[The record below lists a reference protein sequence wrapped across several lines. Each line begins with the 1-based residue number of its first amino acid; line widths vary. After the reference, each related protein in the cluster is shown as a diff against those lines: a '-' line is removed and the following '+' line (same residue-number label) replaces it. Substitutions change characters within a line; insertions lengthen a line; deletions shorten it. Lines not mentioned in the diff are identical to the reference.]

1 MNDNRRS
8 AVKTKFALSIAF
20 LLLLVAAT
28 PATAQLNENCTVS
41 VLNRSVQVARDGS
54 WILPNV
60 PANVGFIRARATC
73 VEAGVTRSGQS
84 DYFLVPPN
92 GDVDVAPIQFAT
104 AAPIAATLVLTAP
117 VVQLGNLGATVQV
130 TATATYANGTS
141 GNLSLAAQGTNWFT
155 SNPRIATV
163 SPNGLVTAVG
173 TGNAL
178 ISSMNEGA
186 LGMLRIS
193 ILTGGDLDG
202 DGLPDDFELANGL
215 DPNNPADAAGDLDGD
230 GLSNLEEFR
239 NGTLLNVAD
248 SDGDGLLD
256 GAEIAAGT
264 NPLLADTDGDGIRD
278 GLEVQTGSN
287 PLDPLSFN
295 LAQALQSI
303 TVAPDTFEIV
313 VNTLIGE
320 GSRIVAVTGNLRD
333 GTTID
338 LTARNRGTTYS
349 SSNLAIVSFGVIDGQ
364 LFGGTNGTA
373 TVTIANAGHTATATA
388 TVRNFTPQQ
397 LAFLRLP
404 GFANNV
410 DVAGNYAYIASGG
423 AGLVVI
429 DVTNRSAPSIV
440 ATLDT
445 PGNANDV
452 RVANGIA
459 YVADGASGLQIIDV
473 SSPTAPRILGTLDTA
488 DAWDV
493 SVAGGNAYVADGS
506 AGLKIIDVR
515 NAAAPVL
522 LGTLDTSGT
531 AKGVDVAGNFAIVAD
546 GGRTLVID
554 VTVPT
559 VPTLAGSAGTTS
571 ARDVVAQGTLAYV
584 ADYDVTLRVIDFS
597 NPASPQIVG
606 TANRTLAGIPTDVAK
621 ARDLVFLSDVFFVNG
636 VSITD
641 VRSPS
646 SPTVRA
652 RLDFTQR
659 DDNGT
664 GIAVDHQFVYLTAE
678 RGETQNGVTGD
689 TALYIGQYLFAEDTA
704 GIAPTV
710 RLTSPVQQP
719 TAIEGGTVRIAA
731 TATDDMLVADVE
743 FLVNDEV
750 VSTDSSEPYEFLYR
764 VPPGIVSIAI
774 QARATDIAGNSAIT
788 PQVIMSVIPDPG
800 TTVFGVV
807 VVEGG
812 AAAVGA
818 NVSCLGRT
826 TVTTAGGNFSVGG
839 VPAVSGTLR
848 CTASFNAPDGTPMTG
863 TSNAVTMIAGGNT
876 SIGTLTVRSALG
888 FTKFPMSAWQA
899 ESKFRASTIAREGNT
914 LVLAKYGVPAS
925 SGGGSEQFVLL
936 DLTDP
941 ARPAHLRTVRASV
954 GATFDL
960 KLNNGWAYIAGHDF
974 CTFQFSNPA
983 AVRNCVSDGFDE
995 WGVAFAGGY
1004 AYTATAS
1011 SDGRLR
1017 LYDVSNPALPRYL
1030 REQSLLAGVNFRDLE
1045 LLGTRYVVGISPD
1058 KPNGVGHD
1066 VVVIDIRDANSWT
1079 KIADLDIPNFD
1090 AFRGHIRGN
1099 TLYLAAGNGL
1109 QETVIVDLSTPTAPA
1124 VLGRRAMGGNVLGVY
1139 PVDNELFVAAGATG
1153 FASLDIS
1160 TPASPVETRAFD
1172 FGSGIASD
1180 VTVANSYAYVANETE
1195 LAVVG
1200 LALAPQI
1207 DIARIVLE
1215 RDGSLV
1221 TVRGAAGA
1229 ITGQRP
1235 LTMGAT
1241 NATTN
1246 ASVSGIAVAS
1256 DGSFTASI
1264 TAASGD
1270 PFDVTAV
1277 DVAGRTRGPI
1287 RIGVVPFGNATFL
1300 PLAPAAT
1307 GGSFRARTLAADG
1320 SMLVVT
1326 NFSEDYGLNPNAAI
1340 YDISNPSA
1348 PVYRRTT
1355 TIADGH
1361 AYDVQIVNGWAY
1373 VGGHD
1378 FCTINLANPS
1388 ATRNC
1393 ISDGFSEIGV
1403 AVSGLYAFTGT
1414 TSSDGRLRVYDVAT
1428 PSAPRYLYE
1437 RSFVP
1442 GVNFHDVIALG
1453 NDYLIGISPQ
1463 TPNGVGHDVVVF
1475 SRRDVNNIVK
1485 IADLD
1490 IPAFNGNRGRIYG
1503 NRLYLASNGGAQS
1516 AIVDLSNPST
1526 PSVISVIDG
1535 GASTRGIDLTG
1546 NTIAVANGSAG
1557 VTMYDATNAAAPV
1570 SLGTQFV
1577 GGSAWDVLFNGGA
1590 LYVANELGIA
1600 VIAEVSAP
1608 PAVDTTRISVAL
1620 VTSTSANV
1628 IGQARAISGVS
1639 PLTVELRNTTTGAST
1654 PDVTVAGD
1662 GSFSG
1667 AIAARPGELL
1677 AVLARDGNGRITG
1690 PVSIGPAPFG
1700 SGTSTLLIP
1709 PSVAGNTFRARTLA
1723 SEGNLLVV
1731 TGFSEEYG
1739 TSPKGVVFDISNP
1752 ASPVLTRTVDI
1763 ADGHAYDVD
1772 LKDGWAYVG
1781 GHDFCTIN
1789 LANPSS
1795 TRNCISDG
1803 FNEIGVAVSG
1813 GFAVTSTSS
1822 SDGRLR
1828 VYDVSNPAAPRYLY
1842 ERSFVGGINFHDVI
1856 AFGSDYLVATSP
1868 HATAPGNVGHDVVVF
1883 DRRNVNDI
1891 VKIADLDIP
1900 GFTASRGRIYGN
1912 TLYLASNGGGAM
1924 AIVDLSN
1931 PAAPQVLSM
1940 PGLGGYNR
1948 GVSAAGSVAATAD
1961 GALGVTFL
1969 DVANPAA
1976 PAILGRQ
1983 FVGGNAW
1990 DALFSSGSLYVANEH
2005 GIVVIQNVVAAPIID
2020 KTLIIVTPLTDS
2032 TASVSGL
2039 ARAITGASPITVEVR
2054 NDNTNASVPGI
2065 AVAADGSVNA
2075 TIGARA
2081 GEVISVIATDA
2092 NGRTA
2097 GPVNL
2102 GGVPF
2107 GSTATT
2113 LIIPRASVG
2122 NNFRARTLATEGN
2135 LLVVTGF
2142 SEEYGPSPKGV
2153 VYDISNPASPALTR
2167 VVDIADGHA
2176 YDIELENGWALVGGH
2191 DFCTINLGD
2200 PASVRNCVSQGFNE
2214 IGVAA
2219 VGGYAITGTSSSD
2232 GRLRVFDVSNRAL
2245 PRYLY
2250 ERSFIAG
2257 VNFHDVIAYGSDYL
2271 IGITPHA
2278 PGGTGHDVVIFD
2290 SRNINDVVKV
2300 IELAIPNFNANRG
2313 RVYGNTLYVASD
2325 GGTSMAIVDLTDPR
2339 SPQLRSVVPIGG
2351 RNRGVSISGT
2361 TAVTADG
2368 AAGVTFIDVA
2378 DPSAPAIIGRQFV
2391 GGNAWDTALSGG
2403 TLYVANEHGIVVI
2416 PDAAVPPIVDL
2427 KLVGIQA
2434 SSATESRVT
2443 GVARAATG
2451 TAPLTVEARNATT
2464 GSAGSPGNVGSDGAF
2479 TTTAVA
2485 RPGDVITLV
2494 AIDGVGRVTTR
2505 DAGNVP
2511 FGSATSFH
2519 HLAPAIFGDAYRA
2532 RTLAHENNI
2541 LLVLGYRSDYGVSPK
2556 AAVFDVTDPG
2566 NPIYQRA
2573 IDLVDGQSSDAAIVN
2588 GWAYAAGH
2596 DFCTMNVADAAAIR
2610 NCVSQGFNEIGLAV
2624 QGTTAFTSTSSSDG
2638 RIRIFNVSNPAV
2650 PVYLREQAIVPGV
2663 NFQDVIAYGTD
2674 YLVATAPQE
2683 PNGVGHDVVVLDRRN
2698 LNNLVK
2704 VADVN
2709 LPNFRA
2715 VRGEIAGSTLYLASD
2730 GGDAVA
2736 LIDLTTPSAPTEIA
2750 RVATGGRTR
2759 GLAVSGTS
2767 LISADSSTGINVF
2780 DISIPSA
2787 PAARG
2792 RQWVRGNAWDVLVN
2806 GSAIY
2811 VANETGLVTIR
2822 NTGTPWLSSYFGHA
2836 PQQQFAALLSRMR

>member
-1 MNDNRRS
+1 MNDQRRS
-8 AVKTKFALSIAF
+8 TVKIKFALSIAF
-20 LLLLVAAT
+20 LLLAVAAT
-28 PATAQLNENCTVS
+28 PAAAQLNENCTVS
-41 VLNRSVQVARDGS
+41 VLNRSVQVARNGS

-73 VEAGVTRSGQS
+73 VENGVTRSGQS

-92 GDVDVAPIQFAT
+92 GVVDVAAIQFAT
-104 AAPIAATLVLTAP
+104 AAPIPATIVLTAP
-117 VVQLGNLGATVQV
+117 VVQLGNVRATVQI

-163 SPNGLVTAVG
+163 SPNGLVTAVA
-173 TGNAL
+173 TGNVL
-178 ISSMNEGA
+178 ISAMNEGA
-186 LGMLRIS
+186 LGMLRIA
-193 ILTGGDLDG
+193 ILTSGDSDG
-202 DGLPDDFELANGL
+202 DGLPDEFELANGL
-215 DPNNPADAAGDLDGD
+215 DPNNPTDAAGDLDGD

-248 SDGDGLLD
+248 TDGDGLLD
-256 GAEIAAGT
+256 GNEIAIGT
-264 NPLLADTDGDGIRD
+264 NPLLADSDGDGIRD

-295 LAQALQSI
+295 LAQALDSI
-303 TVAPDTFEIV
+303 AVVPGTFEIV

-320 GSRIVAVTGNLRD
+320 GSRSVAVTGNLKD
-333 GTTID
+333 GTTIN
-338 LTARNRGTTYS
+338 LTARSRGTTYT
-349 SSNLAIVSFGVIDGQ
+349 SSNLAIVSFGVNDGQ

-373 TVTIANAGHTATATA
+373 TVTVANAGHTATATA
-388 TVRNFTPQQ
+388 TVRNFTPQP
-397 LAFLRLP
+397 LAFLQLP

-410 DVAGNYAYIASGG
+410 DVAGNYAYIASGS
-423 AGLVVI
+423 AGLVVV
-429 DVTNRSAPSIV
+429 DVTNRRTPSIV

-459 YVADGASGLQIIDV
+459 YVADGAAGLQIIDV
-473 SSPTAPRILGTLDTA
+473 SNPTAPRLIGTLDTA

-493 SVAGGNAYVADGS
+493 SVSGGNAYVADGT

-515 NAAAPVL
+515 NGAAPVL
-522 LGTLDTSGT
+522 IGTLDTNGT
-531 AKGVDVAGNFAIVAD
+531 AKGVDVAGNYAIVAD
-546 GGRTLVID
+546 GTSTLVID

-559 VPTLAGSAGTTS
+559 VPTLAGVAGTTR
-571 ARDVVAQGTLAYV
+571 ARDVVAEGTLAYV
-584 ADYDVTLRVIDFS
+584 ADYDVTLRIIDFT

-606 TANRTLAGIPTDVAK
+606 TANRSLAGIPTDVAK
-621 ARDLVFLSDVFFVNG
+621 ARELIFLSDQLFVNG

-641 VRSPS
+641 VRSPA
-646 SPTVRA
+646 SPTVLA

-664 GIAVDHQFVYLTAE
+664 GIAVDHQFIYLTAE
-678 RGETQNGVTGD
+678 RGQTENGTTGD

-710 RLTSPVQQP
+710 RLTSPTQQP
-719 TAIEGGTVRIAA
+719 TAVEGGTVKIAA
-731 TATDDMLVADVE
+731 TATDDILVASVE
-743 FLVNDEV
+743 FLVNGEV
-750 VSTDSSEPYEFLYR
+750 IATDTAEPYEFVYR
-764 VPPGIVSIAI
+764 VPAGIVSIAI

-800 TTVFGVV
+800 TTVIGVAV
-807 VVEGG
+807 LEGTI
-812 AAAVGA
+812 AAVGA
-818 NVSCLGRT
+818 NVSCLGRS
-826 TVTTAGGNFSVGG
+826 TVSTAGGNFSIGG
-839 VPAVSGTLR
+839 VPAVSGTVR
-848 CTASFNAPDGTPMTG
+848 CTASYNAPDGTPMTG
-863 TSNAVTMIAGGNT
+863 TSGAVNIVPGGNT
-876 SIGTLTVRSALG
+876 NIGLLTVRSALG
-888 FTKFPMSAWQA
+888 VAKFPMTPWQV
-899 ESKFRASTIAREGNT
+899 EGKFRASSIAREGNT
-914 LVLAKYGVPAS
+914 LVVAKYGEPAA
-925 SGGGSEQFVLL
+925 SGAGSEQLVLL

-941 ARPAHLRTVRASV
+941 ARPAHLRTVRASI
-954 GATFDL
+954 GATYDFEL
-960 KLNNGWAYIAGHDF
+960 KDGWAYIAGHDL
-974 CTFQFSNPA
+974 CTFQFSNPN
-983 AVRNCVSDGFDE
+983 AVRNCINQGFNE
-995 WGVAFAGGY
+995 LGIVFAGGY
-1004 AYTATAS
+1004 AYTSTAS

-1017 LYDVSNPALPRYL
+1017 LFDVSNPAQPRYL
-1030 REQSLLAGVNFRDLE
+1030 REQSLLAGVNFRDID
-1045 LLGTRYVVGISPD
+1045 LLGSRYIVGISD
-1058 KPNGVGHD
+1058 NKPNGVGHD
-1066 VVVIDIRDANSWT
+1066 VVVIDVRDANSWT
-1079 KIADLDIPNFD
+1079 KIADLDIPDFD
-1090 AFRGHIRGN
+1090 ALRGHIRGN
-1099 TLYLAAGNGL
+1099 TLYLAASNGQ
-1109 QETVIVDLSTPTAPA
+1109 QETVIVDLSTPSAPV
-1124 VLGRRAMGGNVLGVY
+1124 VLGRRTMGGNVLGVD
-1139 PVDNELFVAAGATG
+1139 PVDDELFVAAGTAG
-1153 FASLDIS
+1153 FSSLDIS
-1160 TPASPVETRAFD
+1160 TPASPVETRVFNL
-1172 FGSGIASD
+1172 GSGIASD
-1180 VTVANSYAYVANETE
+1180 VTVANSFAYVANETE

-1200 LALAPQI
+1200 MALAPQI
-1207 DIARIVLE
+1207 DIARITLV

-1235 LTMGAT
+1235 LTMGTT
-1241 NATTN
+1241 NATTS
-1246 ASVSGIAVAS
+1246 ASVSGISVAS
-1256 DGSFTASI
+1256 DGSFLASI
-1264 TAASGD
+1264 PAAAGD
-1270 PFDVTAV
+1270 AIDVTAL

-1287 RIGVVPFGNATFL
+1287 RVGAVPFGNATFL
-1300 PLAPAAT
+1300 PLNPSAT

-1326 NFSEDYGLNPNAAI
+1326 NFSEDYGANPNAAI

-1348 PVYRRTT
+1348 PAYLRTT
-1355 TIADGH
+1355 QITDGH
-1361 AYDVQIVNGWAY
+1361 AYDVQVVNGWAY

-1378 FCTINLANPS
+1378 FCTVNLANPS

-1393 ISDGFSEIGV
+1393 LNQGFNELGV
-1403 AVSGLYAFTGT
+1403 AVSGRYAFTGT
-1414 TSSDGRLRVYDVAT
+1414 AASDGRLRIFDVAT
-1428 PSAPRYLYE
+1428 PSAPRFLYE

-1453 NDYLIGISPQ
+1453 NDYLVGISPQ

-1475 SRRDVNNIVK
+1475 SRSNVNNIVK

-1490 IPAFNGNRGRIYG
+1490 IPAFNGSRGRIYG
-1503 NRLYLASNGGAQS
+1503 NRLYLASDGGGKS
-1516 AIVDLSNPST
+1516 AIVDLSNPAG
-1526 PSVISVIDG
+1526 PSVISVLDG
-1535 GASTRGIDLTG
+1535 AASTRGIDITG

-1557 VTMYDATNAAAPV
+1557 VTMYDATNAAAPA
-1570 SLGTQFV
+1570 SLGTQVV

-1600 VIAEVSAP
+1600 VISEVSAP
-1608 PAVDTTRISVAL
+1608 PAVDTTRISIAL

-1628 IGQARAISGVS
+1628 IGQARSISGVS

-1654 PDVTVAGD
+1654 PNVAVAGD

-1667 AIAARPGELL
+1667 TIAAKPGELL
-1677 AVLARDGNGRITG
+1677 AVVARDGNGRITG

-1709 PSVAGNTFRARTLA
+1709 PSLTGGSFRARTLA

-1731 TGFSEEYG
+1731 TGFSEDYG
-1739 TSPKGVVFDISNP
+1739 ANPKGVVFDISNP
-1752 ASPVLTRTVDI
+1752 ASPVLTRAVDI
-1763 ADGHAYDVD
+1763 TDGHAYDVD
-1772 LKDGWAYVG
+1772 LKDGWGYIG

-1789 LANPSS
+1789 LASPTSV
-1795 TRNCISDG
+1795 RNCLNQG

-1813 GFAVTSTSS
+1813 GFAVTGTAS

-1828 VYDVSNPAAPRYLY
+1828 VFDVSNPAAPRYLY
-1842 ERSFVGGINFHDVI
+1842 ERSFIPGVNFHDVI
-1856 AFGSDYLVATSP
+1856 ALGSDYLVGTSP
-1868 HATAPGNVGHDVVVF
+1868 QTPNSVGHDVVVF

-1900 GFTASRGRIYGN
+1900 GFNGNRGRIYGN
-1912 TLYLASNGGGAM
+1912 TLYLASDGGTAM
-1924 AIVDLSN
+1924 AIVDLTN
-1931 PAAPQVLSM
+1931 PASPQVLSK
-1940 PGLGGYNR
+1940 PNLGGFNR
-1948 GVSAAGSVAATAD
+1948 GVSVAGSVAATAD

-1969 DVANPAA
+1969 DVANPAS
-1976 PAILGRQ
+1976 PSILGRQ

-1990 DALFSSGSLYVANEH
+1990 DTLFSSGTLYVANEH
-2005 GIVVIQNVVAAPIID
+2005 GIVVIQDVVAAPIID
-2020 KTLIIVTPLTDS
+2020 ETLILVASLTDS
-2032 TASVSGL
+2032 TATISGL
-2039 ARAITGASPITVEVR
+2039 ARSITGAPPLTIAVR
-2054 NDNTNASVPGI
+2054 NVNTGSSVPGV
-2065 AVAADGSVNA
+2065 AVASDGSFTA

-2081 GEVISVIATDA
+2081 GEVISIIATDA

-2097 GPVNL
+2097 GPVDL

-2142 SEEYGPSPKGV
+2142 SEDYGASPKGV
-2153 VYDISNPASPALTR
+2153 VYDISNPASPVLSR
-2167 VVDIADGHA
+2167 VVDITEGHA
-2176 YDIELENGWALVGGH
+2176 YDVELENGWAFVGGH

-2200 PASVRNCVSQGFNE
+2200 PASVRNCLNQGFNE

-2219 VGGYAITGTSSSD
+2219 VGGYAITGTASSD
-2232 GRLRVFDVSNRAL
+2232 GRLRIFDISNPAT

-2271 IGITPHA
+2271 VGISPQA
-2278 PGGTGHDVVIFD
+2278 PNGTGHDVVIFD
-2290 SRNINDVVKV
+2290 SRNINDIVKV
-2300 IELAIPNFNANRG
+2300 KELDIPSFSGNRG

-2339 SPQLRSVVPIGG
+2339 NPQLKSVVPIGG

-2378 DPSAPAIIGRQFV
+2378 DPAAPSIIGRQFV
-2391 GGNAWDTALSGG
+2391 GGNAWDTALSNG

-2416 PDAAVPPIVDL
+2416 PHAAVPPIVNL
-2427 KLVGIQA
+2427 KAVSVLA
-2434 SSATESRVT
+2434 SSAAESTVT
-2443 GVARAATG
+2443 GIARAATG
-2451 TAPLTVEARNATT
+2451 DAPIAVQARNTTT
-2464 GSAGSPGNVGSDGAF
+2464 GSAGSSNDVAADGAF
-2479 TTTAVA
+2479 TATVGAH
-2485 RPGDVITLV
+2485 PGDLV
-2494 AIDGVGRVTTR
+2494 TIVATDRVGRVTAR

-2511 FGSATSFH
+2511 FGSATSFQ
-2519 HLAPAIFGDAYRA
+2519 HLAPSIFGGAYRA
-2532 RTLAHENNI
+2532 RTLAYENNI
-2541 LLVLGYRSDYGVSPK
+2541 LLVLGYREDYGASPK

-2573 IDLVDGQSSDAAIVN
+2573 IDLVEGQASDADIIG

-2596 DFCTMNVADAAAIR
+2596 DFCTMNVANPAAVR
-2610 NCVSQGFNEIGLAV
+2610 SCLNQGFNEIGVAV
-2624 QGTTAFTSTSSSDG
+2624 AGTTAFTSTASSDG
-2638 RIRIFNVSNPAV
+2638 RIRIFNVANPAT
-2650 PVYLREQAIVPGV
+2650 PVYLREQALIAGV
-2663 NFQDVIAYGTD
+2663 NFSDVIAYGTD
-2674 YLVATAPQE
+2674 YLVAIAPQE

-2698 LNNLVK
+2698 LNNLIK
-2704 VADVN
+2704 VADLN
-2709 LPNFRA
+2709 LPNFRGL
-2715 VRGEIAGSTLYLASD
+2715 RGHIAGSTLYVASD
-2730 GGDAVA
+2730 GGDAVV
-2736 LIDLTTPSAPTEIA
+2736 LVNLTTPSAPAEIA

-2759 GLAVSGTS
+2759 GVTVSGTS

-2780 DISIPSA
+2780 DLSVPSTPA
-2787 PAARG
+2787 PRG
-2792 RQWVRGNAWDVLVN
+2792 RQWVRGNAWDVVVN

-2822 NTGTPWLSSYFGHA
+2822 NTTTPWLSGYFGRA